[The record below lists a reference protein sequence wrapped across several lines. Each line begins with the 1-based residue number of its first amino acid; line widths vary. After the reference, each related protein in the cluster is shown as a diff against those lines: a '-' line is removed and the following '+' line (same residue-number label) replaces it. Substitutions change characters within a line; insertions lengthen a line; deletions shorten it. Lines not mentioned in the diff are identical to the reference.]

1 MNFLDQFRYTFDNL
15 SELSIPETQSTETK
29 ASYNNPH
36 LKSLL
41 STSVKVTPEIFPKV
55 AKAIGD
61 VFERLKLKNNFSF
74 FITANH
80 LQTQAMCAMMPQ
92 SSNAEIIITSKMI
105 DLLNNEE
112 LQNVIAHE
120 VSHFYYQH
128 SLYPRPDQAKT
139 KTEFL
144 NLLHLSRAAEI
155 SADRAGFLGSG
166 SIEHSLR
173 SMLKIT
179 SGLGDQH
186 LQFNFSAYLD
196 QLRELTEVRGD
207 ESQLYSTHPT
217 FLNRMQALIWF
228 SMSHEYH
235 QFFETNKKGVYDLK
249 TIDEKINES
258 IKKVT
263 GNELD
268 VSNREI
274 IERALLWGAL
284 YIFLADKK
292 FSKQEQEK
300 FSNRFG
306 NKATVSILGLLKIS
320 NMPIIEKKVM
330 AAYTEASTLLKS
342 DREKILKQLKEIYQ
356 ETDEHTETSKQN
368 FEKLIKMLQILN

>member
-15 SELSIPETQSTETK
+15 SELSITKNQDSETK
-29 ASYNNPH
+29 TSYNNPQ

-55 AKAIGD
+55 AETID
-61 VFERLKLKNNFSF
+61 QVFERLKLKNNFNF

-80 LQTQAMCAMMPQ
+80 LQTQALCAMMPQ

-105 DLLNNEE
+105 DLLNGEE
-112 LQNVIAHE
+112 LQSVIGHE

-128 SLYPRPDQAKT
+128 SLYPSPNQART

-166 SIEHSLR
+166 SLEYSLR

-186 LQFNFSAYLD
+186 LQFNFSAYLN
-196 QLRELTEVRGD
+196 QLRELTEIKGD
-207 ESQLYSTHPT
+207 QTQLYSTHPT

-228 SMSHEYH
+228 SMSREYH

-249 TIDEKINES
+249 TVDQKINES

-268 VSNREI
+268 VSNKEI
-274 IERALLWGAL
+274 IEKALLWGAL
-284 YIFLADKK
+284 WIYLGDKK

-306 NKATVSILGLLKIS
+306 NKTTISILGLLNIS
-320 NMPIIEKKVM
+320 NIPIIEKKVM
-330 AAYTEASTLLKS
+330 SAYAEASTLLKS
-342 DREKILKQLKEIYQ
+342 DREKITKELKEIYQ
-356 ETDEHTETSKQN
+356 DADEHSEDSKQN
-368 FEKLIKMLQILN
+368 FEKLIKILN

>member
-15 SELSIPETQSTETK
+15 SELSITKNQNTETK
-29 ASYNNPH
+29 TSYNNPQ

-41 STSVKVTPEIFPKV
+41 STSVKVTSEIFPKV
-55 AKAIGD
+55 AKAID
-61 VFERLKLKNNFSF
+61 QVFERLKLKNNFNF

-105 DLLNNEE
+105 DLLNGEE
-112 LQNVIAHE
+112 LQNVIGHE

-128 SLYPRPDQAKT
+128 SLYPGPQQART

-166 SIEHSLR
+166 SLEYSLR

-186 LQFNFSAYLD
+186 LQFNFSAYLN
-196 QLRELTEVRGD
+196 QLRELTEIKGD
-207 ESQLYSTHPT
+207 QTQLYSTHPT

-249 TIDEKINES
+249 TVDQKINES

-268 VSNREI
+268 VSNKEI
-274 IERALLWGAL
+274 IEKALLWGAL
-284 YIFLADKK
+284 WIYLGDKK

-306 NKATVSILGLLKIS
+306 NKTTVSILGLLNIS
-320 NMPIIEKKVM
+320 NIPIIEKKVM
-330 AAYTEASTLLKS
+330 AAYAEASTLLKS
-342 DREKILKQLKEIYQ
+342 DREKITKELKEIYQ
-356 ETDEHTETSKQN
+356 EADEHSEDSKQN
-368 FEKLIKMLQILN
+368 FEKLIKILN

>member
-15 SELSIPETQSTETK
+15 SELSITKSQNTETK
-29 ASYNNPH
+29 TGYNNPQ

-41 STSVKVTPEIFPKV
+41 STSVKITPEIFPKV
-55 AKAIGD
+55 AKAID
-61 VFERLKLKNNFSF
+61 QVFERLKLKNNFNF
-74 FITANH
+74 FITADH
-80 LQTQAMCAMMPQ
+80 LQTQALCAMMPQ

-128 SLYPRPDQAKT
+128 SLYPTPQQARN

-166 SIEHSLR
+166 SLEHSLR

-186 LQFNFSAYLD
+186 LQFNFSAYLN
-196 QLRELTEVRGD
+196 QLRELAEVKGD
-207 ESQLYSTHPT
+207 QTQLYSTHPT

-249 TIDEKINES
+249 TVDQKINES

-268 VSNREI
+268 VSNKEI
-274 IERALLWGAL
+274 IEKALLWGAL
-284 YIFLADKK
+284 WIYLGDKK

-300 FSNRFG
+300 FSKRFG
-306 NKATVSILGLLKIS
+306 NKTTVSILGLLNIS
-320 NMPIIEKKVM
+320 NMSIIEKKVM
-330 AAYTEASTLLKS
+330 TAYAEASTLLKS
-342 DREKILKQLKEIYQ
+342 DREKITKELKEIYQ
-356 ETDEHTETSKQN
+356 EADEHSEDSKQN
-368 FEKLIKMLQILN
+368 FEKLIKTLN

>member
-1 MNFLDQFRYTFDNL
+1 MNFLEQFRYTFDNL
-15 SELSIPETQSTETK
+15 SELSITKNQDTETK
-29 ASYNNPH
+29 TSYNNPQ

-55 AKAIGD
+55 AEAID
-61 VFERLKLKNNFSF
+61 QVFERLKLKNNFNF

-80 LQTQAMCAMMPQ
+80 LQTQALCAMMPQ

-105 DLLNNEE
+105 DLLNGEE
-112 LQNVIAHE
+112 LQSVIGHE

-128 SLYPRPDQAKT
+128 SLYPSPNQART

-166 SIEHSLR
+166 SLEYSLR

-186 LQFNFSAYLD
+186 LQFNFSAYLN
-196 QLRELTEVRGD
+196 QLRELTEIKGD
-207 ESQLYSTHPT
+207 QTQLYSTHPT

-249 TIDEKINES
+249 TVDQKINES

-268 VSNREI
+268 VSNKEI
-274 IERALLWGAL
+274 IEKALLWGAL
-284 YIFLADKK
+284 WIYLGDKK

-300 FSNRFG
+300 FSKRFG
-306 NKATVSILGLLKIS
+306 DKTTVSILGLLNIS
-320 NMPIIEKKVM
+320 NIPIIEKKVM
-330 AAYTEASTLLKS
+330 TAYAEASTLLKS
-342 DREKILKQLKEIYQ
+342 DREKITKELKEIYQ
-356 ETDEHTETSKQN
+356 DADEHSEDSKQN
-368 FEKLIKMLQILN
+368 FEKLIKILN

>member
-15 SELSIPETQSTETK
+15 SELSITKNQDTETK
-29 ASYNNPH
+29 ASYNNPQ

-41 STSVKVTPEIFPKV
+41 STSVKITPEIFPKV
-55 AKAIGD
+55 SEAID
-61 VFERLKLKNNFSF
+61 KVFERLKLKNNFNF

-80 LQTQAMCAMMPQ
+80 LQTQALCAMMPQ

-105 DLLNNEE
+105 DLLNGEE
-112 LQNVIAHE
+112 LQNVIGHE

-128 SLYPRPDQAKT
+128 SLYPSPQQART

-166 SIEHSLR
+166 SLEYSLR

-186 LQFNFSAYLD
+186 LQFNFSAYLN
-196 QLRELTEVRGD
+196 QLRELAEVKGD
-207 ESQLYSTHPT
+207 QTQLYSTHPT

-249 TIDEKINES
+249 TVDQKINES

-268 VSNREI
+268 VSNKEI

-284 YIFLADKK
+284 WIYLGDKK

-306 NKATVSILGLLKIS
+306 NKTTISILGLLNIS
-320 NMPIIEKKVM
+320 NMSIIEKKVM
-330 AAYTEASTLLKS
+330 SAYAEASTLLKS
-342 DREKILKQLKEIYQ
+342 DREKITKELKEIFQ
-356 ETDEHTETSKQN
+356 DADEHSENSKQN
-368 FEKLIKMLQILN
+368 FEKLIKFLN

>member
-15 SELSIPETQSTETK
+15 NELSIVNSQNTETK
-29 ASYNNPH
+29 TNYNNYQ

-41 STSVKVTPEIFPKV
+41 STSVKVTSEIFPKV
-55 AKAIGD
+55 SKAID
-61 VFERLKLKNNFSF
+61 QVFERLKLKNNFNF

-105 DLLNNEE
+105 DLLNGEE
-112 LQNVIAHE
+112 LQSVIGHE

-128 SLYPRPDQAKT
+128 SLYPSPNQART

-166 SIEHSLR
+166 SLEYSLR

-186 LQFNFSAYLD
+186 LQFNFSAYLN
-196 QLRELTEVRGD
+196 QLRELTEIKGD
-207 ESQLYSTHPT
+207 QTQLYSTHPT

-228 SMSHEYH
+228 SMSREYH

-249 TIDEKINES
+249 TVDQKINES

-268 VSNREI
+268 VSNKEI
-274 IERALLWGAL
+274 IEKALLWGAL
-284 YIFLADKK
+284 WIYLGDKK

-300 FSNRFG
+300 FSKRFG
-306 NKATVSILGLLKIS
+306 NKTTISILGLLNIS

-330 AAYTEASTLLKS
+330 TAYAEASTLLKS
-342 DREKILKQLKEIYQ
+342 DREKITKELREIFQ
-356 ETDEHTETSKQN
+356 GADEHSEDSKKN
-368 FEKLIKMLQILN
+368 FEKIIKTLN

>member
-1 MNFLDQFRYTFDNL
+1 MNFLDQFRYSFDNL
-15 SELSIPETQSTETK
+15 SELSIPKIQTAETK
-29 ASYNNPH
+29 ASYNNPQ

-55 AKAIGD
+55 AEAID
-61 VFERLKLKNNFSF
+61 KVFERLKLKNNFNF

-80 LQTQAMCAMMPQ
+80 LQTQALCAMMPQ
-92 SSNAEIIITSKMI
+92 SSSAEIIITSKMI
-105 DLLNNEE
+105 DLLNSEE
-112 LQNVIAHE
+112 LQNVIGHE

-128 SLYPRPDQAKT
+128 NLYPNPNQART

-144 NLLHLSRAAEI
+144 NLLHLSRSAEI

-166 SIEHSLR
+166 NLEYSLR

-196 QLRELTEVRGD
+196 QLRELAEVKGD
-207 ESQLYSTHPT
+207 QSQLYATHPT

-228 SMSHEYH
+228 SMSNEYH
-235 QFFETNKKGVYDLK
+235 QFFETNKKGVYELK
-249 TIDEKINES
+249 TVDQKIDES

-268 VSNREI
+268 ISNKEI
-274 IERALLWGAL
+274 VDQALLWGAL
-284 YIFLADKK
+284 WIYLGDKK

-300 FSNRFG
+300 FSKRFG
-306 NKATVSILGLLKIS
+306 NKTTVSILGLLNIS

-330 AAYTEASTLLKS
+330 TAYAEASTLLKS
-342 DREKILKQLKEIYQ
+342 DREKITKELREIFQ
-356 ETDEHTETSKQN
+356 DADEHSKDSKQN
-368 FEKLIKMLQILN
+368 FEKLIKTLN

>member
-15 SELSIPETQSTETK
+15 SELSITKNQDTETK
-29 ASYNNPH
+29 TSYNNPQ

-41 STSVKVTPEIFPKV
+41 STSVKITPEIFPKV
-55 AKAIGD
+55 AEAID
-61 VFERLKLKNNFSF
+61 QVFERLKLKNNFNF

-80 LQTQAMCAMMPQ
+80 LQTQALCAMMPQ

-105 DLLNNEE
+105 DLLNGEE
-112 LQNVIAHE
+112 LQSVIGHE

-128 SLYPRPDQAKT
+128 SLYPSPNQART

-166 SIEHSLR
+166 SLEHSLR

-186 LQFNFSAYLD
+186 LQFNFSAYLN
-196 QLRELTEVRGD
+196 QLRELAEIKGD
-207 ESQLYSTHPT
+207 QTQLYSTHPT

-249 TIDEKINES
+249 TVDQKINES

-268 VSNREI
+268 VSNKEI

-284 YIFLADKK
+284 WIYLGDKK

-306 NKATVSILGLLKIS
+306 NKTTISILGLLNIS

-330 AAYTEASTLLKS
+330 TAYAEASTLLKS
-342 DREKILKQLKEIYQ
+342 DREKITKELREIYQ
-356 ETDEHTETSKQN
+356 DVDEHSKNSKQN
-368 FEKLIKMLQILN
+368 FEKLIKTLN

>member
-15 SELSIPETQSTETK
+15 SELSITKSQNTETK
-29 ASYNNPH
+29 TGYNNPQ

-55 AKAIGD
+55 AKAID
-61 VFERLKLKNNFSF
+61 QVFERLKLKNNFNF
-74 FITANH
+74 FITADH
-80 LQTQAMCAMMPQ
+80 LQTQALCAMMPQ

-112 LQNVIAHE
+112 LQNVIGHE

-128 SLYPRPDQAKT
+128 SLYPTPQQARN

-166 SIEHSLR
+166 SLEHSLR

-186 LQFNFSAYLD
+186 LQFNFSAYLN
-196 QLRELTEVRGD
+196 QLRELAEVKGD
-207 ESQLYSTHPT
+207 QTQLYSTHPT

-228 SMSHEYH
+228 SMSYEYH

-249 TIDEKINES
+249 TVDQKINES

-268 VSNREI
+268 VSNKEI
-274 IERALLWGAL
+274 IEKALLWGAL
-284 YIFLADKK
+284 WIYLGDKK

-300 FSNRFG
+300 FSKRFG
-306 NKATVSILGLLKIS
+306 NKTTVSILGLLNIS
-320 NMPIIEKKVM
+320 NMSIIEKKVM
-330 AAYTEASTLLKS
+330 TAYAEASTLLKS
-342 DREKILKQLKEIYQ
+342 DREKITKELKEIYQ
-356 ETDEHTETSKQN
+356 EADEHSEDSKQN
-368 FEKLIKMLQILN
+368 FEKLIKILN

>member
-15 SELSIPETQSTETK
+15 SELSITKNQDTETK
-29 ASYNNPH
+29 TSYNNPQ

-41 STSVKVTPEIFPKV
+41 STSVKITPEIFPKV
-55 AKAIGD
+55 AEAID
-61 VFERLKLKNNFSF
+61 QVFERLKLKNNFNF

-80 LQTQAMCAMMPQ
+80 LQTQALCAMMPQ

-105 DLLNNEE
+105 DLLNGEE
-112 LQNVIAHE
+112 LQSVIGHE

-128 SLYPRPDQAKT
+128 SLYPSPNQART

-166 SIEHSLR
+166 SLEYSLR

-186 LQFNFSAYLD
+186 LQFNFSAYLN
-196 QLRELTEVRGD
+196 QLRELTEIKGD
-207 ESQLYSTHPT
+207 QTQLYSTHPT

-249 TIDEKINES
+249 TVDQKINES

-268 VSNREI
+268 VSNKEI

-284 YIFLADKK
+284 WIYLGDKK

-306 NKATVSILGLLKIS
+306 NKTTVSILGLLNIS
-320 NMPIIEKKVM
+320 NMTIIETKVM
-330 AAYTEASTLLKS
+330 TAYAEASTLLKS
-342 DREKILKQLKEIYQ
+342 DREKITKELREIYQ
-356 ETDEHTETSKQN
+356 DADEHSEDSKQN
-368 FEKLIKMLQILN
+368 FEKLIKTLN

>member
-1 MNFLDQFRYTFDNL
+1 MNFLDQFRYSFDNL
-15 SELSIPETQSTETK
+15 SELSIPKIQTAETK
-29 ASYNNPH
+29 ASYNNPQ

-55 AKAIGD
+55 AEAID
-61 VFERLKLKNNFSF
+61 KVFERLKLKNNFNF

-80 LQTQAMCAMMPQ
+80 LQTQALCAMMPQ
-92 SSNAEIIITSKMI
+92 SSSAEIIITSKMI
-105 DLLNNEE
+105 DLLNSEE
-112 LQNVIAHE
+112 LQNVIGHE

-128 SLYPRPDQAKT
+128 NLYPNPNQART

-144 NLLHLSRAAEI
+144 NLLHLSRSAEI
-155 SADRAGFLGSG
+155 SADRAGFLGSDNL
-166 SIEHSLR
+166 EYSLR

-196 QLRELTEVRGD
+196 QLRELAEVKGD
-207 ESQLYSTHPT
+207 QSQLYATHPT

-228 SMSHEYH
+228 SMSNEYH
-235 QFFETNKKGVYDLK
+235 QFFETNKKGVYELK
-249 TIDEKINES
+249 TVDQKIDES

-268 VSNREI
+268 ISNKEI
-274 IERALLWGAL
+274 VDQALLWGAL
-284 YIFLADKK
+284 WIYLGDKK

-300 FSNRFG
+300 FSKRFG
-306 NKATVSILGLLKIS
+306 NKTTVSILGLLNIS

-330 AAYTEASTLLKS
+330 TAYAEASTLLKS
-342 DREKILKQLKEIYQ
+342 DREKITKELREIYQ
-356 ETDEHTETSKQN
+356 DVDEHSKDSKQN
-368 FEKLIKMLQILN
+368 FEKLIKTLN

>member
-15 SELSIPETQSTETK
+15 SELSITKNQDTETK
-29 ASYNNPH
+29 TSYNNPQ

-55 AKAIGD
+55 AEAID
-61 VFERLKLKNNFSF
+61 QVFERLKLKNNFNF

-80 LQTQAMCAMMPQ
+80 LQTQALCAMMPQ

-105 DLLNNEE
+105 DLLNGEE
-112 LQNVIAHE
+112 LQSVIGHE

-128 SLYPRPDQAKT
+128 SLYPSPNQART

-155 SADRAGFLGSG
+155 SADRSGFLGSG
-166 SIEHSLR
+166 SLEYSLR

-186 LQFNFSAYLD
+186 LQFNFSAYLN
-196 QLRELTEVRGD
+196 QLRELTEIKGD
-207 ESQLYSTHPT
+207 QTQLYSTHPT

-249 TIDEKINES
+249 TVDQKINES

-268 VSNREI
+268 VSNKEI
-274 IERALLWGAL
+274 IEKALLWGAL
-284 YIFLADKK
+284 WIYLGDKK

-300 FSNRFG
+300 FSKRFG
-306 NKATVSILGLLKIS
+306 DKTTVSILGLLNIS

-330 AAYTEASTLLKS
+330 TAYAEASALLKS
-342 DREKILKQLKEIYQ
+342 DREKITKELKEIYQ
-356 ETDEHTETSKQN
+356 DVDEHSEDSKQN
-368 FEKLIKMLQILN
+368 FEKLIKTLN

>member
-15 SELSIPETQSTETK
+15 SELSITKNQDTETK
-29 ASYNNPH
+29 TSYNNPQ

-55 AKAIGD
+55 AEAID
-61 VFERLKLKNNFSF
+61 QVFERLKLKNNFNF

-80 LQTQAMCAMMPQ
+80 LQTQALCAMMPQ

-105 DLLNNEE
+105 DLLNGEE
-112 LQNVIAHE
+112 LQSVIGHE

-128 SLYPRPDQAKT
+128 SLYPSPNQART

-166 SIEHSLR
+166 SLEYSLR

-186 LQFNFSAYLD
+186 LQFNFSAYLN
-196 QLRELTEVRGD
+196 QLRELTEIKGD
-207 ESQLYSTHPT
+207 QTQLYSTHPT

-228 SMSHEYH
+228 SMSQEYH
-235 QFFETNKKGVYDLK
+235 QFFETNKKGVYDIK
-249 TIDEKINES
+249 TVDQKINES

-268 VSNREI
+268 VSNKEI
-274 IERALLWGAL
+274 IEKALLWGAL
-284 YIFLADKK
+284 WIYLGDKK

-300 FSNRFG
+300 FSKRFG
-306 NKATVSILGLLKIS
+306 NKTTISILGLLNIS
-320 NMPIIEKKVM
+320 NIPIIEKKVM
-330 AAYTEASTLLKS
+330 TAYAEASTLLKS
-342 DREKILKQLKEIYQ
+342 DREKITKELREIFQ
-356 ETDEHTETSKQN
+356 DADEHSEDSKQN
-368 FEKLIKMLQILN
+368 FEKLIKILN

>member
-15 SELSIPETQSTETK
+15 SELSITKNQDTETK
-29 ASYNNPH
+29 ASYNNPQ

-55 AKAIGD
+55 AEAID
-61 VFERLKLKNNFSF
+61 QVFERLKLKNNFNF

-80 LQTQAMCAMMPQ
+80 LQTQALCAMMPQ

-105 DLLNNEE
+105 DLLNGEE
-112 LQNVIAHE
+112 LQSVIGHE

-128 SLYPRPDQAKT
+128 SLYPSPNQART
-139 KTEFL
+139 KIEFL

-166 SIEHSLR
+166 SLEHSLR

-186 LQFNFSAYLD
+186 LQFNFSAYLN
-196 QLRELTEVRGD
+196 QLRELAEIKGD
-207 ESQLYSTHPT
+207 QTQLYSTHPT

-235 QFFETNKKGVYDLK
+235 QFFETNKKGVYDIK
-249 TIDEKINES
+249 TVDQKINES

-268 VSNREI
+268 VSNKEI
-274 IERALLWGAL
+274 IEKALLWGAL
-284 YIFLADKK
+284 WIYLGDKK

-306 NKATVSILGLLKIS
+306 NKTTISILGLLNIS

-330 AAYTEASTLLKS
+330 TAYAEASTLLKS
-342 DREKILKQLKEIYQ
+342 DREKITKELREIYQ
-356 ETDEHTETSKQN
+356 DVDEHSKDSKQN
-368 FEKLIKMLQILN
+368 FEKLIKTLN

>member
-15 SELSIPETQSTETK
+15 SELSITKSQNTETK
-29 ASYNNPH
+29 TGYNNPQ

-55 AKAIGD
+55 AKAID
-61 VFERLKLKNNFSF
+61 QVFERLKLKNNFNF
-74 FITANH
+74 FITADH
-80 LQTQAMCAMMPQ
+80 LQTQALCAMMPQ

-112 LQNVIAHE
+112 LQNVIGHE
-120 VSHFYYQH
+120 ISHFYYQH
-128 SLYPRPDQAKT
+128 SLYPTPQQARN

-166 SIEHSLR
+166 SLEHSLR

-186 LQFNFSAYLD
+186 LQFNFSAYLN
-196 QLRELTEVRGD
+196 QLRELAEVKGD
-207 ESQLYSTHPT
+207 QTQLYSTHPT

-249 TIDEKINES
+249 TVDQKINES

-268 VSNREI
+268 VSNKEI
-274 IERALLWGAL
+274 IEKALLWGAL
-284 YIFLADKK
+284 WIYLGDKK

-300 FSNRFG
+300 FSKRFG
-306 NKATVSILGLLKIS
+306 NKTTVSILGLLNIS
-320 NMPIIEKKVM
+320 NMSIIEKKVM
-330 AAYTEASTLLKS
+330 TAYAEASTLLKS
-342 DREKILKQLKEIYQ
+342 DREKITKELKEIYQ
-356 ETDEHTETSKQN
+356 EADEHSEDSKQN
-368 FEKLIKMLQILN
+368 FEKLIKILN

>member
-15 SELSIPETQSTETK
+15 SELSITKNQDSETK
-29 ASYNNPH
+29 TSYNNPQ

-55 AKAIGD
+55 AETID
-61 VFERLKLKNNFSF
+61 QVFERLKLKNNFNF

-80 LQTQAMCAMMPQ
+80 LQTQALCAMMPQ

-105 DLLNNEE
+105 DLLNGEE
-112 LQNVIAHE
+112 LQSVIGHE

-128 SLYPRPDQAKT
+128 SLYPSPNQART

-166 SIEHSLR
+166 SLEYSLR
-173 SMLKIT
+173 SMLKIS

-186 LQFNFSAYLD
+186 LQFNFSAYLN
-196 QLRELTEVRGD
+196 QLRELTEIKGD
-207 ESQLYSTHPT
+207 QTQLYSTHPT

-228 SMSHEYH
+228 SMSREYH

-249 TIDEKINES
+249 TVDQKINES

-268 VSNREI
+268 VSNKEI
-274 IERALLWGAL
+274 IEKALLWGAL
-284 YIFLADKK
+284 WIYLGDKK

-300 FSNRFG
+300 FSKRFG
-306 NKATVSILGLLKIS
+306 NKTTISILGLLNIS

-330 AAYTEASTLLKS
+330 TAYAEASTLLKS
-342 DREKILKQLKEIYQ
+342 DREKITKELREIFQ
-356 ETDEHTETSKQN
+356 GVDEHSEDSKKN
-368 FEKLIKMLQILN
+368 FEKLIKTLN

>member
-15 SELSIPETQSTETK
+15 NELSILKSQNTETK
-29 ASYNNPH
+29 TNYNNYQ

-41 STSVKVTPEIFPKV
+41 STSVKVTSEIFPKV
-55 AKAIGD
+55 SKAID
-61 VFERLKLKNNFSF
+61 QVFERLKLKNNFNF

-105 DLLNNEE
+105 ELLNNEE

-128 SLYPRPDQAKT
+128 ALYPVPQQART

-155 SADRAGFLGSG
+155 SADRAGFIGSG
-166 SIEHSLR
+166 SLEHSLR

-186 LQFNFSAYLD
+186 LKFNFSAYLN
-196 QLRELTEVRGD
+196 QLRTLTELKGD
-207 ESQLYSTHPT
+207 QSQLYSTHPT

-228 SMSHEYH
+228 SMSYEYH

-249 TIDEKINES
+249 TVDQKINES

-263 GNELD
+263 GNELL
-268 VSNREI
+268 VSNKEI
-274 IERALLWGAL
+274 IERALLWGSL
-284 YIFLADKK
+284 WIYLGDKK
-292 FSKQEQEK
+292 FSKKEQEK
-300 FSNRFG
+300 FSKRFG
-306 NKATVSILGLLKIS
+306 DKTTVSILGLLNIS

-330 AAYTEASTLLKS
+330 IAYAEASTLLKT
-342 DREKILKQLKEIYQ
+342 DREKITKELNKIYQ
-356 ETDEHTETSKQN
+356 EADEHSEDSKKN
-368 FEKLIKMLQILN
+368 FEKLINILN

>member
-15 SELSIPETQSTETK
+15 SELSITKNQDTETK
-29 ASYNNPH
+29 TSYNNPQ

-55 AKAIGD
+55 AEAID
-61 VFERLKLKNNFSF
+61 QVFERLKLKNNFNF

-80 LQTQAMCAMMPQ
+80 LQTQALCAMMPQ

-105 DLLNNEE
+105 DLLNGEE
-112 LQNVIAHE
+112 LQSVIGHE

-128 SLYPRPDQAKT
+128 SLYPSPNQART

-166 SIEHSLR
+166 SLEYSLR

-186 LQFNFSAYLD
+186 LQFNFSSYLN
-196 QLRELTEVRGD
+196 QLRELTEIKGD
-207 ESQLYSTHPT
+207 QTQLYSTHPT

-249 TIDEKINES
+249 TVDQKINES

-268 VSNREI
+268 VSNKEI

-284 YIFLADKK
+284 WIYLGDKK

-306 NKATVSILGLLKIS
+306 NKTTVSILGLLNIS
-320 NMPIIEKKVM
+320 NIPIIEKKVM
-330 AAYTEASTLLKS
+330 TAYAEASTLLKS
-342 DREKILKQLKEIYQ
+342 DREKITKELREIFQ
-356 ETDEHTETSKQN
+356 DADEHSEDSKQN
-368 FEKLIKMLQILN
+368 FEKLTKILN

>member
-15 SELSIPETQSTETK
+15 NELSILKSQNTETK
-29 ASYNNPH
+29 TNYNNYQ

-41 STSVKVTPEIFPKV
+41 STSVKVTSEIFPKV
-55 AKAIGD
+55 SKAID
-61 VFERLKLKNNFSF
+61 QVFERLKLKNNFNF

-105 DLLNNEE
+105 ELLNNEE

-120 VSHFYYQH
+120 VSHFYYLH
-128 SLYPRPDQAKT
+128 ALYPAPQQART

-155 SADRAGFLGSG
+155 SADRAGFIGSG
-166 SIEHSLR
+166 SLEHSLR

-186 LQFNFSAYLD
+186 LKFNFSAYLN
-196 QLRELTEVRGD
+196 QLRTLTELKGD
-207 ESQLYSTHPT
+207 QSQLYSTHPT

-228 SMSHEYH
+228 SMSYEYH

-249 TIDEKINES
+249 TVDQKINES

-263 GNELD
+263 GNELL
-268 VSNREI
+268 VSNKEI
-274 IERALLWGAL
+274 IERALLWGSL
-284 YIFLADKK
+284 WIYLGDKK
-292 FSKQEQEK
+292 FSKKEQEK
-300 FSNRFG
+300 FSKRFG
-306 NKATVSILGLLKIS
+306 DKTTVSILGLLNIS

-330 AAYTEASTLLKS
+330 IAYAEASTLLKT
-342 DREKILKQLKEIYQ
+342 DREKITKELNKIYQ
-356 ETDEHTETSKQN
+356 EADEHSEDSKKN
-368 FEKLIKMLQILN
+368 FEKLINILN

>member
-15 SELSIPETQSTETK
+15 SELSITKNQDTETK
-29 ASYNNPH
+29 TSYNNPQ

-55 AKAIGD
+55 AEAID
-61 VFERLKLKNNFSF
+61 QVFERLKLKNNFNF

-80 LQTQAMCAMMPQ
+80 LQTQALCAMMPQ

-105 DLLNNEE
+105 DLLNSEE
-112 LQNVIAHE
+112 LQSVIGHE

-128 SLYPRPDQAKT
+128 NLYPSPQQAKT
-139 KTEFL
+139 KIEFL

-166 SIEHSLR
+166 SLEYSLR

-186 LQFNFSAYLD
+186 LQFNFSSYLN
-196 QLRELTEVRGD
+196 QLRELTEIKGD
-207 ESQLYSTHPT
+207 QTQLYSTHPT

-249 TIDEKINES
+249 TVDQKINES

-268 VSNREI
+268 VSNKEI

-284 YIFLADKK
+284 WIYLGDKK

-306 NKATVSILGLLKIS
+306 NKTTVSILGLLNIS
-320 NMPIIEKKVM
+320 NIPIIEKKVM
-330 AAYTEASTLLKS
+330 TAYAEASTLLKS
-342 DREKILKQLKEIYQ
+342 DREKITKELREIFQ
-356 ETDEHTETSKQN
+356 DADEHSEDSKQN
-368 FEKLIKMLQILN
+368 FDKLIKILS

>member
-15 SELSIPETQSTETK
+15 SELSITKNQDTETK
-29 ASYNNPH
+29 TSYNNPQ

-55 AKAIGD
+55 AEAID
-61 VFERLKLKNNFSF
+61 QVFERLKLKNNFNF

-80 LQTQAMCAMMPQ
+80 LQTQALCAMMPQ

-105 DLLNNEE
+105 DLLNGEE
-112 LQNVIAHE
+112 LQSVVGHE

-128 SLYPRPDQAKT
+128 SLYPSPNQART

-166 SIEHSLR
+166 SLEYSLR

-186 LQFNFSAYLD
+186 LQFNFSAYLN
-196 QLRELTEVRGD
+196 QLRELTEIKGD
-207 ESQLYSTHPT
+207 QTQLYSTHPT

-249 TIDEKINES
+249 TVDQKINES

-268 VSNREI
+268 VSNKEI
-274 IERALLWGAL
+274 IEKALLWGAL
-284 YIFLADKK
+284 WIYLGDKK

-300 FSNRFG
+300 FSKRFG
-306 NKATVSILGLLKIS
+306 NKTTISILGLLNIS
-320 NMPIIEKKVM
+320 NIPIIEKKVM
-330 AAYTEASTLLKS
+330 TAYAEASTLLKS
-342 DREKILKQLKEIYQ
+342 DREKITKELNEIYQ
-356 ETDEHTETSKQN
+356 EADEHSEDSKQN
-368 FEKLIKMLQILN
+368 FEKLIKILN

>member
-1 MNFLDQFRYTFDNL
+1 MNFLDQFRYSFDNL
-15 SELSIPETQSTETK
+15 SELSIPKIQTAETK
-29 ASYNNPH
+29 ASYNNPQ

-55 AKAIGD
+55 AEAID
-61 VFERLKLKNNFSF
+61 KVFERLNLKNNFNF

-80 LQTQAMCAMMPQ
+80 LQTQALCAMMPQ
-92 SSNAEIIITSKMI
+92 SSSAEIIITSKMI
-105 DLLNNEE
+105 DLLNSEE
-112 LQNVIAHE
+112 LQNVIGHE

-128 SLYPRPDQAKT
+128 NLYPNPNQART

-144 NLLHLSRAAEI
+144 NLLHLNRSAEI

-166 SIEHSLR
+166 NLEYSLR

-196 QLRELTEVRGD
+196 QLRELAEVKGD
-207 ESQLYSTHPT
+207 QSQLYATHPT

-228 SMSHEYH
+228 SMSNEYH
-235 QFFETNKKGVYDLK
+235 QFFETNKKGVYELK
-249 TIDEKINES
+249 TVDQKIDES

-268 VSNREI
+268 ISNKEI
-274 IERALLWGAL
+274 VDQALLWGAL
-284 YIFLADKK
+284 WIYLGDKK

-300 FSNRFG
+300 FSKRFG
-306 NKATVSILGLLKIS
+306 NKTTVSILGLLNIS

-330 AAYTEASTLLKS
+330 TAYAEASTLLKS
-342 DREKILKQLKEIYQ
+342 DREKITKELREIYQ
-356 ETDEHTETSKQN
+356 DADEHSEDSKQN
-368 FEKLIKMLQILN
+368 FEKLIKTLN

>member
-15 SELSIPETQSTETK
+15 SELSITKNKDTETK
-29 ASYNNPH
+29 TSYNNPQ

-55 AKAIGD
+55 AEAID
-61 VFERLKLKNNFSF
+61 QVFERLKLKNNFNF

-80 LQTQAMCAMMPQ
+80 LQTQALCAMMPQ

-105 DLLNNEE
+105 DLLNGEE
-112 LQNVIAHE
+112 LQSVIGHE

-128 SLYPRPDQAKT
+128 SLYPSPNQART

-155 SADRAGFLGSG
+155 SADRAGFLGSE
-166 SIEHSLR
+166 SLEHSLR

-186 LQFNFSAYLD
+186 LQFNFSAYLN
-196 QLRELTEVRGD
+196 QLRELTEIKGD
-207 ESQLYSTHPT
+207 QTQLYSTHPT

-249 TIDEKINES
+249 TVDQKINES

-268 VSNREI
+268 VSNKEI

-284 YIFLADKK
+284 WIYLGDKK

-300 FSNRFG
+300 FSKRFG
-306 NKATVSILGLLKIS
+306 NKTTVSILGLLNIS
-320 NMPIIEKKVM
+320 NMTIIEKKVM
-330 AAYTEASTLLKS
+330 TAYAEASTLLKS
-342 DREKILKQLKEIYQ
+342 DREKITKELREIYQ
-356 ETDEHTETSKQN
+356 DADEHTEDTKQN
-368 FEKLIKMLQILN
+368 FEKLIKILN

>member
-15 SELSIPETQSTETK
+15 SELSITKNQDTETK
-29 ASYNNPH
+29 TSYNNPQ

-55 AKAIGD
+55 AEAID
-61 VFERLKLKNNFSF
+61 QVFERLKLKNNFNF

-80 LQTQAMCAMMPQ
+80 LQTQALCAMMPQ

-105 DLLNNEE
+105 DLLNGEE
-112 LQNVIAHE
+112 LQSVIGHE

-128 SLYPRPDQAKT
+128 SLYPSPNQART

-166 SIEHSLR
+166 SLEYSLR

-186 LQFNFSAYLD
+186 LQFNFSAYLN
-196 QLRELTEVRGD
+196 QLRELTEIKGD
-207 ESQLYSTHPT
+207 QTQLYSTHPT

-249 TIDEKINES
+249 TVDQKINES

-268 VSNREI
+268 VSNKEI
-274 IERALLWGAL
+274 IEKALLWGAL
-284 YIFLADKK
+284 WIYLGDKK

-306 NKATVSILGLLKIS
+306 NKTTVSILGLLNIS
-320 NMPIIEKKVM
+320 NIPIIEKKVM
-330 AAYTEASTLLKS
+330 SAYAEASTLLKS
-342 DREKILKQLKEIYQ
+342 DREKITKELKEIYQ
-356 ETDEHTETSKQN
+356 DVDEHSKDSKQN
-368 FEKLIKMLQILN
+368 FEKLIKTLN

>member
-1 MNFLDQFRYTFDNL
+1 MNFLDQFRYSFDNL
-15 SELSIPETQSTETK
+15 SELSIPKIQTAETK
-29 ASYNNPH
+29 ASYNNPQ

-55 AKAIGD
+55 AEAID
-61 VFERLKLKNNFSF
+61 QVFERLKLKNNFNF

-80 LQTQAMCAMMPQ
+80 LQTQALCAMMPQ

-105 DLLNNEE
+105 DLLNGEE
-112 LQNVIAHE
+112 LQSVIGHE

-128 SLYPRPDQAKT
+128 SLYPSPNQART

-166 SIEHSLR
+166 SLEHSLR

-186 LQFNFSAYLD
+186 LQFNFSAYLN
-196 QLRELTEVRGD
+196 QLRELAEIKGD
-207 ESQLYSTHPT
+207 QTQLYSTHPT

-249 TIDEKINES
+249 TVDQKINES

-268 VSNREI
+268 VSNKEI

-284 YIFLADKK
+284 WIYLGDKK

-300 FSNRFG
+300 FSKRFG
-306 NKATVSILGLLKIS
+306 NKTTVSILGLLNIS

-330 AAYTEASTLLKS
+330 TAYAEASTLLKS
-342 DREKILKQLKEIYQ
+342 DREKITKELREIYQ
-356 ETDEHTETSKQN
+356 DVDEHSKDSKQN
-368 FEKLIKMLQILN
+368 FEKLIKTLN

>member
-1 MNFLDQFRYTFDNL
+1 MNFLEQFRYTFDNL
-15 SELSIPETQSTETK
+15 SELSITKNKDTETK
-29 ASYNNPH
+29 ASYNNPQ

-55 AKAIGD
+55 AETID
-61 VFERLKLKNNFSF
+61 QVFERLKLKNNFNF

-80 LQTQAMCAMMPQ
+80 LQTQALCAMMPQ

-105 DLLNNEE
+105 DLLNGEE
-112 LQNVIAHE
+112 LQSVIGHE

-128 SLYPRPDQAKT
+128 SLYPSPNQART

-166 SIEHSLR
+166 SLEYSLR

-186 LQFNFSAYLD
+186 LQFNFSAYLN
-196 QLRELTEVRGD
+196 QLRELTEIKGD
-207 ESQLYSTHPT
+207 QTQLYSTHPT

-228 SMSHEYH
+228 SMSREYH

-249 TIDEKINES
+249 TVDQKINES

-268 VSNREI
+268 VSNKEI
-274 IERALLWGAL
+274 IEKALLWGAL
-284 YIFLADKK
+284 WIYLGDKK

-300 FSNRFG
+300 FSKRFG
-306 NKATVSILGLLKIS
+306 NKTTISILGLLNIS

-330 AAYTEASTLLKS
+330 TAYAEASTLLKS
-342 DREKILKQLKEIYQ
+342 DREKITKELREIFQ
-356 ETDEHTETSKQN
+356 GVDEHSEDSKKN
-368 FEKLIKMLQILN
+368 FEKLIKTLN

>member
-15 SELSIPETQSTETK
+15 SELSITKNQDTETK
-29 ASYNNPH
+29 TSYNNPQ

-55 AKAIGD
+55 AEAID
-61 VFERLKLKNNFSF
+61 QVFERLKLKNNFNF

-80 LQTQAMCAMMPQ
+80 LQTQALCAMMPQ

-105 DLLNNEE
+105 DLLNGEE
-112 LQNVIAHE
+112 LQSVIGHE

-128 SLYPRPDQAKT
+128 SLYPSPNQART

-166 SIEHSLR
+166 SLEYSLR

-186 LQFNFSAYLD
+186 LQFNFSAYLN
-196 QLRELTEVRGD
+196 QLRELTEIKGD
-207 ESQLYSTHPT
+207 QTQLYSTHPT

-249 TIDEKINES
+249 TVDQKINES

-268 VSNREI
+268 VSNKEI

-284 YIFLADKK
+284 WIYLGDKK

-306 NKATVSILGLLKIS
+306 NKTTISILGLLNIS

-330 AAYTEASTLLKS
+330 TAYAEASTLLKS
-342 DREKILKQLKEIYQ
+342 DREKITKELREIFQ
-356 ETDEHTETSKQN
+356 DADEHSKDSKQN
-368 FEKLIKMLQILN
+368 FEKLIKTLN

>member
-15 SELSIPETQSTETK
+15 SELSITKNQDTETK
-29 ASYNNPH
+29 TSYNNPQ

-55 AKAIGD
+55 AEAID
-61 VFERLKLKNNFSF
+61 QVFERLKLKNNFNF

-80 LQTQAMCAMMPQ
+80 LQTQALCAMMPQ

-105 DLLNNEE
+105 DLLNGEE
-112 LQNVIAHE
+112 LQSVIGHE

-128 SLYPRPDQAKT
+128 SLYPSPNQART

-166 SIEHSLR
+166 SLEYSLR

-186 LQFNFSAYLD
+186 LQFNFSAYLN
-196 QLRELTEVRGD
+196 QLRELTEIKGD
-207 ESQLYSTHPT
+207 QTQLYSTHPT

-249 TIDEKINES
+249 IVDQKINES

-268 VSNREI
+268 VSNKEI

-284 YIFLADKK
+284 WIYLGDKK

-306 NKATVSILGLLKIS
+306 NKTTVSILGLLNIS
-320 NMPIIEKKVM
+320 NIPIIEKKVM
-330 AAYTEASTLLKS
+330 TAYAEASTLLKS
-342 DREKILKQLKEIYQ
+342 DREKITKELREIFQ
-356 ETDEHTETSKQN
+356 DADEHSEDSKQN
-368 FEKLIKMLQILN
+368 FEKLIKTLN

>member
-15 SELSIPETQSTETK
+15 SELSITKNQDTETK
-29 ASYNNPH
+29 TSYNNPQ

-55 AKAIGD
+55 AEAID
-61 VFERLKLKNNFSF
+61 QVFERLKLKNNFNF

-80 LQTQAMCAMMPQ
+80 LQTQALCAMMPQ

-105 DLLNNEE
+105 DLLNGEE
-112 LQNVIAHE
+112 LQSVIGHE

-128 SLYPRPDQAKT
+128 SLYPSPNQART

-166 SIEHSLR
+166 SLEYSLR

-186 LQFNFSAYLD
+186 LQFNFSAYLN
-196 QLRELTEVRGD
+196 QLRELTEIKGD
-207 ESQLYSTHPT
+207 QTQLYSTHPT

-249 TIDEKINES
+249 TVDQKINES

-268 VSNREI
+268 VSNKEI
-274 IERALLWGAL
+274 IEKALLWGAL
-284 YIFLADKK
+284 WIYLGDKK

-306 NKATVSILGLLKIS
+306 NKTTVSILGLLNIS

-330 AAYTEASTLLKS
+330 TAYAEASTLLKS
-342 DREKILKQLKEIYQ
+342 DREKITKELKEIYQ
-356 ETDEHTETSKQN
+356 DADEHSEDSKQN
-368 FEKLIKMLQILN
+368 FEKLIKTLN

>member
-15 SELSIPETQSTETK
+15 SELSITKNQDTETK
-29 ASYNNPH
+29 TSYNNPQ

-55 AKAIGD
+55 AEAID
-61 VFERLKLKNNFSF
+61 QVFERLKLKNNFNF

-80 LQTQAMCAMMPQ
+80 LQTQALCAMMPQ

-105 DLLNNEE
+105 DLLNGEE
-112 LQNVIAHE
+112 LQSVIGHE

-128 SLYPRPDQAKT
+128 SLYPSPNQART

-166 SIEHSLR
+166 SLEYSLR

-186 LQFNFSAYLD
+186 LQFNFSAYLN
-196 QLRELTEVRGD
+196 QLRELAEVKGD
-207 ESQLYSTHPT
+207 QTQLYSTHPT

-249 TIDEKINES
+249 TVDQKINES

-268 VSNREI
+268 VSNKEI
-274 IERALLWGAL
+274 IEKALLWGAL
-284 YIFLADKK
+284 WIYLGDKK

-300 FSNRFG
+300 FSKRFG
-306 NKATVSILGLLKIS
+306 NKTTVSILGLLNIS
-320 NMPIIEKKVM
+320 NMSIIEKKVM
-330 AAYTEASTLLKS
+330 TAYAEASTLLKS
-342 DREKILKQLKEIYQ
+342 DREKITKELKEIYQ
-356 ETDEHTETSKQN
+356 EADEHSEDSKQN
-368 FEKLIKMLQILN
+368 FEKLIKTLN

>member
-15 SELSIPETQSTETK
+15 SELSITKNQDTETK
-29 ASYNNPH
+29 TSYNNPQ

-55 AKAIGD
+55 AEAID
-61 VFERLKLKNNFSF
+61 QVFERLKLKNNFNF

-80 LQTQAMCAMMPQ
+80 LQTQALCAMMPQ

-105 DLLNNEE
+105 DLLNGEE
-112 LQNVIAHE
+112 LQSVIGHE

-128 SLYPRPDQAKT
+128 SLYPNPNQART

-166 SIEHSLR
+166 SLEYSLR

-186 LQFNFSAYLD
+186 LQFNFSAYLN
-196 QLRELTEVRGD
+196 QLRELTEIKGD
-207 ESQLYSTHPT
+207 QTQLYSTHPT

-228 SMSHEYH
+228 SMSREYH

-249 TIDEKINES
+249 TVDQKINES

-268 VSNREI
+268 VSNKEI
-274 IERALLWGAL
+274 IEKALLWGAL
-284 YIFLADKK
+284 WIYLGDKK

-306 NKATVSILGLLKIS
+306 NKTTISILGLLNIS

-330 AAYTEASTLLKS
+330 LAYTEASTLLKS
-342 DREKILKQLKEIYQ
+342 DREKITKELKEIYQ
-356 ETDEHTETSKQN
+356 DADEHSEDSKQN
-368 FEKLIKMLQILN
+368 FEKLIKILN

>member
-15 SELSIPETQSTETK
+15 SELSITKNQDTETK
-29 ASYNNPH
+29 TSYNNPQ

-55 AKAIGD
+55 AEAID
-61 VFERLKLKNNFSF
+61 QVFERLKLKNNFNF

-80 LQTQAMCAMMPQ
+80 LQTQALCAMMPQ

-105 DLLNNEE
+105 DLLNGEE
-112 LQNVIAHE
+112 LQSVIGHE

-128 SLYPRPDQAKT
+128 SLYPSPNQART

-166 SIEHSLR
+166 SLEYSLR

-186 LQFNFSAYLD
+186 LQFNFSAYLN
-196 QLRELTEVRGD
+196 QLRELTEIKGD
-207 ESQLYSTHPT
+207 QTQLYSTHPT

-249 TIDEKINES
+249 TVDQKINES

-268 VSNREI
+268 VSNKEI
-274 IERALLWGAL
+274 IEKALLWGAL
-284 YIFLADKK
+284 WIYLGDKK

-306 NKATVSILGLLKIS
+306 NKTTVSILGLLNIS
-320 NMPIIEKKVM
+320 NMTIIEKKVM
-330 AAYTEASTLLKS
+330 TAYAEASTLLKS
-342 DREKILKQLKEIYQ
+342 DREKITKELRKIFQ
-356 ETDEHTETSKQN
+356 DVDEHSEDSKQN
-368 FEKLIKMLQILN
+368 FEKLIKTLN

>member
-15 SELSIPETQSTETK
+15 SELSITKNQDTETK
-29 ASYNNPH
+29 TSYNNPQ

-55 AKAIGD
+55 AEAID
-61 VFERLKLKNNFSF
+61 QVFERLKLKNNFNF

-80 LQTQAMCAMMPQ
+80 LQTQALCAMMPQ

-105 DLLNNEE
+105 DLLNGEE
-112 LQNVIAHE
+112 LQSVIGHE

-128 SLYPRPDQAKT
+128 SLYPSPNQART

-166 SIEHSLR
+166 SLEYSLR

-186 LQFNFSAYLD
+186 LQFNFSAYLN
-196 QLRELTEVRGD
+196 QLRELTEIKGD
-207 ESQLYSTHPT
+207 QTQLYSTHPT

-249 TIDEKINES
+249 TVDQKINES

-268 VSNREI
+268 ISNKEI
-274 IERALLWGAL
+274 IEKALLWGSL
-284 YIFLADKK
+284 WIYLGDKK

-306 NKATVSILGLLKIS
+306 NKTTISILGLLNIS
-320 NMPIIEKKVM
+320 NIPIIEKKVM
-330 AAYTEASTLLKS
+330 TAYAEASILLKS
-342 DREKILKQLKEIYQ
+342 DREKITKELREIFQ
-356 ETDEHTETSKQN
+356 DADEHSEDSKQN
-368 FEKLIKMLQILN
+368 FEKLIITLN

>member
-15 SELSIPETQSTETK
+15 SELSITKNQDTETK
-29 ASYNNPH
+29 TSYNNPQ

-55 AKAIGD
+55 AEAID
-61 VFERLKLKNNFSF
+61 QVFERLKLKNNFNF

-80 LQTQAMCAMMPQ
+80 LQTQALCAMMPQ

-105 DLLNNEE
+105 DLLNSEE
-112 LQNVIAHE
+112 LQSVIGHE

-128 SLYPRPDQAKT
+128 SLYPSPNQART

-166 SIEHSLR
+166 SLEYSLR

-186 LQFNFSAYLD
+186 LQFNFSAYLN
-196 QLRELTEVRGD
+196 QLRELTEIKGD
-207 ESQLYSTHPT
+207 QTQLYSTHPT

-249 TIDEKINES
+249 TVDQKINES

-268 VSNREI
+268 VSNKEI
-274 IERALLWGAL
+274 IEQALLWGAL
-284 YIFLADKK
+284 WIYLGDKK

-300 FSNRFG
+300 FSKRFG
-306 NKATVSILGLLKIS
+306 NKTTVSILGLLNIS
-320 NMPIIEKKVM
+320 NIPIIEKKVM
-330 AAYTEASTLLKS
+330 TAYAEASTLLKS
-342 DREKILKQLKEIYQ
+342 DREKITKELKEIYQ
-356 ETDEHTETSKQN
+356 DADEHSEDSKQN
-368 FEKLIKMLQILN
+368 YEKLIITLN

>member
-1 MNFLDQFRYTFDNL
+1 MNFLDQFRYSFDNL
-15 SELSIPETQSTETK
+15 SELSIPKIQTAETK
-29 ASYNNPH
+29 ASYNNPQ

-55 AKAIGD
+55 AEAID
-61 VFERLKLKNNFSF
+61 KVFERLKLKNNFNF

-80 LQTQAMCAMMPQ
+80 LQTQALCAMMPQ
-92 SSNAEIIITSKMI
+92 SSSAEIIITSKMI
-105 DLLNNEE
+105 DLLNSEE
-112 LQNVIAHE
+112 LQNVIGHE

-128 SLYPRPDQAKT
+128 NLYPNPNQART

-144 NLLHLSRAAEI
+144 NLLHLSRSAEI
-155 SADRAGFLGSG
+155 SADRAGFLGSDNL
-166 SIEHSLR
+166 EYSLR

-196 QLRELTEVRGD
+196 QLRELAEVKGD
-207 ESQLYSTHPT
+207 QSQLYATHPT

-228 SMSHEYH
+228 SMSNEYH
-235 QFFETNKKGVYDLK
+235 QFFETNKKGVYELK
-249 TIDEKINES
+249 TVDQKIDES

-268 VSNREI
+268 ISNKEI
-274 IERALLWGAL
+274 VDQALLWGAL
-284 YIFLADKK
+284 WIYLGDKK

-300 FSNRFG
+300 FSKRFG
-306 NKATVSILGLLKIS
+306 NKTTVSILGLLNIS

-330 AAYTEASTLLKS
+330 TAYAEASTLLKS
-342 DREKILKQLKEIYQ
+342 DREKITKELREIYQ
-356 ETDEHTETSKQN
+356 DADEHTEDTKQN
-368 FEKLIKMLQILN
+368 FEKLIKILN